1 MSSPQYLDYLGSV
14 WSGLPEE
21 DKARLGELW
30 QGFEQVIASIYQKY
44 VEGNLNI
51 AQQDLQAFSTERWLP
66 YEFTADNFVDR
77 PAVFTSTQ
85 DISLGVN
92 LTSRYLLKLG
102 VDGGTPIEMDV
113 RGLVPGSTQ
122 LAEITTII
130 NAAFHFNFSR
140 GVIQNSLLQL
150 VSPTSGLL
158 SRIDVY
164 PPSDPAADA
173 SEFVLGLQDSDL
185 PKMFPEFSHIYKAP
199 YPSLVSVP
207 VFQDHVRDESV
218 TVLLQEGPDY
228 HVLPG
233 SLLAF
238 KSSPPAL
245 LWARKSL
252 FDQENPWNNFG
263 FLMDIYQPNSV
274 RYVDALQGL
283 WFAFWTGPKPDNV
296 KKSLYLLFGLPT
308 AQEAGVVTSLTL
320 SQIQTTSAAGLVR
333 TFAIPTGLV
342 ATVTL
347 GQAVEKFD
355 PLVSGISVFDKINRP
370 GFIADEIGRS
380 GIQRFL
386 TDEATRGPGDTDETK
401 ALTMLEEY
409 TFLPQIDVNAFINPD
424 INLGNVKTFLDA
436 IKPLNKTY
444 LFQIIAGNF
453 TEELLF
459 GDSSGADPSID
470 LTENVDSNETTFLLQ
485 ADLDAYETVDNSG
498 LNLDPH
504 GVLFEE
510 TVAIEVY
517 SFGILIDSFLA

>member
-1 MSSPQYLDYLGSV
+1 V
-14 WSGLPEE
+14 
-21 DKARLGELW
+21 
-30 QGFEQVIASIYQKY
+30 
-44 VEGNLNI
+44 
-51 AQQDLQAFSTERWLP
+51 
-66 YEFTADNFVDR
+66 TA
-77 PAVFTSTQ
+77 
-85 DISLGVN
+85 
-92 LTSRYLLKLG
+92 
-102 VDGGTPIEMDV
+102 
-113 RGLVPGSTQ
+113 LV
-122 LAEITTII
+122 
-130 NAAFHFNFSR
+130 
-140 GVIQNSLLQL
+140 
-150 VSPTSGLL
+150 
-158 SRIDVY
+158 
-164 PPSDPAADA
+164 
-173 SEFVLGLQDSDL
+173 
-185 PKMFPEFSHIYKAP
+185 
-199 YPSLVSVP
+199 
-207 VFQDHVRDESV
+207 
-218 TVLLQEGPDY
+218 QEGADY

-233 SLLAF
+233 SLVAF
-238 KSSPPAL
+238 KDAPPAL

-296 KKSLYLLFGLPT
+296 RKSLYLLFGLPT
-308 AQEAGVVTSLTL
+308 AQETATVTAL
-320 SQIQTTSAAGLVR
+320 SPTTVETTSAVGLVR
-333 TFAIPTGLV
+333 TFAIPTGLA

-347 GQAVEKFD
+347 GQAVAKFD
-355 PLVSGISVFDKINRP
+355 PLVTGIVVFDKINRP
-370 GFIADEIGRS
+370 GFIADEIGRA

-453 TEELLF
+453 TEELVF
-459 GDSSGADPSID
+459 GDEAGADPSID

-485 ADLDAYETVDNSG
+485 ADLDTYETVDNSG
-498 LNLDPH
+498 LNLDPN